1 MTKLDL
7 LKNLISEYL
16 KGDIT
21 KKRLRVKY
29 DSYCTTT
36 K

>member
-1 MTKLDL
+1 MTKLEL
-7 LKNLISEYL
+7 MKNLISEYL
-16 KGDIT
+16 NGEIT